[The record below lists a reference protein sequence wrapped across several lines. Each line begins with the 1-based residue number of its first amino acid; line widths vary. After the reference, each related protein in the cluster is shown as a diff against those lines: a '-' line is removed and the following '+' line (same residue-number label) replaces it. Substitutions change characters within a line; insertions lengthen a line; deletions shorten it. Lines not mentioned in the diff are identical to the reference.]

1 MKLETM
7 KVRSKTSRKFGINI
21 IISKGNLYLELGLG
35 KLTLIIGL
43 MK

>member
-7 KVRSKTSRKFGINI
+7 KVRSKASRKFGINI
-21 IISKGNLYLELGLG
+21 IFSKGNIYLELGLG
-35 KLTLIIGL
+35 KLTYIIGL